1 MLQRVV
7 FLDRDGVINRDS
19 PDYIKCVAEFEFLP
33 GSLEALRCLAECGFS
48 PIVVTNQSGLHRGLF
63 SPETLAEIHR
73 HMCKAVQ
80 AHGGL
85 IRDILVCP
93 HLPGE
98 DCPCRKPRPGLLTAA
113 RRRHRIDFS
122 ATVMVGDSVRDIE
135 CARNAGVQRAVLVRT
150 GNGDEA
156 ERALSG
162 RNLCPDFVADD
173 LREAARWITQCGGA
187 APVGLK
193 TP

>member
-19 PDYIKCVAEFEFLP
+19 PDYIKCVAEFEVLP
-33 GSLEALRCLAECGFS
+33 GSLEALRCLAGCGFS
-48 PIVVTNQSGLHRGLF
+48 SIVVTNQSGLHRGLF

-73 HMCKAVQ
+73 HMCAAVQ

-98 DCPCRKPRPGLLTAA
+98 NCPCRKPRPGLLTAA
-113 RRRHRIDFS
+113 RRRHRIDL
-122 ATVMVGDSVRDIE
+122 ATAVMVGDSVKDIE

-150 GNGDEA
+150 GNGGEA
-156 ERALSG
+156 ERALCA
-162 RNLCPDFVADD
+162 RNLRPDFVADD
-173 LREAARWITQCGGA
+173 LREAARWITQCGCA
-187 APVGLK
+187 APGGL
-193 TP
+193 PAP